1 MMNFYDGRYY
11 VNGVVKSIES
21 VERWRQRNAT
31 NLGTR
36 SESVL
41 VQAIRMHKTLI
52 ALEAKWMSTLDIY
65 VVSWRAMFMVFFAD
79 RGRMQRVS

>member
-1 MMNFYDGRYY
+1 MNFYEGRYY
-11 VNGVVKSIES
+11 VNGVVKSTES
-21 VERWRQRNAT
+21 VERWRQCNAT
-31 NLGTR
+31 NLGTS

-52 ALEAKWMSTLDIY
+52 ALGAKWMSTLDIY